1 MPSSAVLMTKMV
13 LFFIFLMIWGQAAA
27 AQSVEKT
34 IFTIDVHGNG
44 DALWTVEK
52 RLSLTASEM
61 NEWEGILKK
70 GQNISRY
77 QKEIKAELDG
87 LLVSAQNSTN
97 RSMKIEDFN
106 ISYNTVKTLSG
117 GYGVVLYSFEW
128 GNFSRTGSGK
138 IIIGDAF
145 SGMEIS
151 SENTLIIRVPDGFV
165 VQSVSPAFDRR
176 DGNNLIWDGPVYHSF
191 SKGEPALVF
200 SPVADQE
207 PPRGMDQGLWV
218 SIIVSAVI
226 LVPGILFVF
235 WKRMR
240 GKAYGNKTDVSDV
253 STADGAGRTGEIA
266 ANAVQIGT
274 DIQTDADGLE
284 QPDNAIQA
292 NDTGPGTA
300 QTESAGMPQLPDT
313 PDEFLGDEEMIE
325 RYIINRGGQ
334 AYQSDIVKD
343 SGLSKSK
350 ISIVLAKMKEDGTIL
365 KIRKGKEN
373 IIRLAAKK

>member
-1 MPSSAVLMTKMV
+1 LK
-13 LFFIFLMIWGQAAA
+13 
-27 AQSVEKT
+27 KT
-34 IFTIDVHGNG
+34 IFTINVQDNG

-61 NEWEGILKK
+61 NEWEGIIKK

-77 QKEIKAELDG
+77 QKEIKTELDG
-87 LLVSAQNSTN
+87 LLGSAQNSTN

-128 GNFSRTGSGK
+128 GNFSRTGSDK

-151 SENTLIIRVPDGFV
+151 SDNTIIIKVPDGFV

-176 DGNNLIWDGPVYHSF
+176 DGNNLIWDGTVYHSF
-191 SKGEPALVF
+191 TKGEPALVL
-200 SPVADQE
+200 SPETNPE
-207 PPRGMDQGLWV
+207 PPRGMDPGPWRSL
-218 SIIVSAVI
+218 IVSAII
-226 LVPGILFVF
+226 LVSGILFVF
-235 WKRMR
+235 WRRMSSS
-240 GKAYGNKTDVSDV
+240 GSGISGAYGKGTDI
-253 STADGAGRTGEIA
+253 STADGGVRTDDTE
-266 ANAVQIGT
+266 ANAVQVENLTG
-274 DIQTDADGLE
+274 IQTDAAGLNNI
-284 QPDNAIQA
+284 QPAIQA
-292 NDTGPGTA
+292 NYTEADTA
-300 QTESAGMPQLPDT
+300 QSAGNESTEAGMPQLPDM

-325 RYIINRGGQ
+325 QYLIKCGGQ

-350 ISIVLAKMKEDGTIL
+350 ISIVLAKMKDDGKIL

-373 IIRLAAKK
+373 IIRLAVKK